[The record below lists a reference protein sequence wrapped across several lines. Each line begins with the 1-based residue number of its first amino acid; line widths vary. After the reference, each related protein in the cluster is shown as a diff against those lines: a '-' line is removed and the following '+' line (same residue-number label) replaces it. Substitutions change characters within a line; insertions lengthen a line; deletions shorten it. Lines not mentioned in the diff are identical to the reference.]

1 MPAEQK
7 TMTAPRAI
15 IKVNG
20 QAIGYMKNI
29 KLTETINRGSVM
41 GIGRLVKRELPALS
55 ITCTWNC
62 DFYLIDM
69 SRTGVP
75 GLNKRKVQSMEQYQD
90 TLMLFETPVDI
101 YIYKKEKDAV
111 TTEGIVTSTIEAE
124 FAILRDVYLNS
135 ESVDISENQISGQ
148 NQSGEYL
155 DPVIYTI

>member
-41 GIGRLVKRELPALS
+41 GIGRLVKRELPPLS

-75 GLNKRKVQSMEQYQD
+75 GLNKRKVQSVEQYQD

-101 YIYKKEKDAV
+101 FIYKKEKETV
-111 TTEGIVTSTIEAE
+111 TPEGIVTATTEAE

-135 ESVDISENQISGQ
+135 ESMDISENQISGQ

>member
-75 GLNKRKVQSMEQYQD
+75 GLNKRKVQSVEQYQD

-101 YIYKKEKDAV
+101 YIYKKEMAGVDAN
-111 TTEGIVTSTIEAE
+111 GIVTSTEEAD

-155 DPVIYTI
+155 DPIIYVI